1 MDPKIDACLGST
13 SASHV
18 TSPATPAAISG
29 NHGDD
34 QTFSVACSL
43 VHGWAMPKL
52 CALAWLR
59 IYNQKCLPKW
69 TENELRRKVANAAKA
84 NHIKPCGHLL
94 GQNVRSI
101 QSDGDIDLGDRKGD
115 CAPHVTAQPQFD
127 RQAFS
132 NFVAGTEPISARWL
146 AMRSPICP
154 WNRTPASFLHALYRK
169 GENIVVFDD
178 YHSQGQALW
187 THPGVPYAASTLIAF
202 TKGKR
207 LGVWFL
213 CNPVDG
219 QFRINDEG
227 NRSRRSHQ
235 NITAWRYMVVE
246 SDRQD
251 ITAGEW
257 LAALVKLPLHVVAIY
272 ETGGRLPHALLLMD
286 APSKQRWDEIRVLK
300 KDPKCILFE
309 RDELIGMLAQWEMKG
324 HEMDRS
330 FYLEAHT
337 GLHSYCGVRV
347 VRGEFRIPIL
357 CLSLFGGIQPIK
369 LVQFLRDPKLNLS
382 HDGAIQRFQLLVYP
396 NPIKDYTYT
405 DQSEN
410 TEAKNRFFAVLE
422 KIAGTKDFQ
431 DFGAIVTEY
440 ENVPFFAFDN
450 EAQQIFKD
458 WLIANEKKSTTNRTT
473 PSRNTSLSSQISS
486 RDSASS
492 STSSNSPI
500 TQSKIKDRKSK
511 NTSQPA
517 TPT

>member
-1 MDPKIDACLGST
+1 MLPTNGSKNRRL
-13 SASHV
+13 SWVNERVARYFA
-18 TSPATPAAISG
+18 ATPAAISG

-286 APSKQRWDEIRVLK
+286 AFAESLAAWQTSEAHREERVSGRTPIHHEEAAK
-300 KDPKCILFE
+300 NIPDPKG
-309 RDELIGMLAQWEMKG
+309 R
-324 HEMDRS
+324 
-330 FYLEAHT
+330 
-337 GLHSYCGVRV
+337 
-347 VRGEFRIPIL
+347 VRGSDR
-357 CLSLFGGIQPIK
+357 FGK
-369 LVQFLRDPKLNLS
+369 V
-382 HDGAIQRFQLLVYP
+382 
-396 NPIKDYTYT
+396 NP
-405 DQSEN
+405 S
-410 TEAKNRFFAVLE
+410 
-422 KIAGTKDFQ
+422 
-431 DFGAIVTEY
+431 
-440 ENVPFFAFDN
+440 
-450 EAQQIFKD
+450 
-458 WLIANEKKSTTNRTT
+458 
-473 PSRNTSLSSQISS
+473 
-486 RDSASS
+486 
-492 STSSNSPI
+492 
-500 TQSKIKDRKSK
+500 
-511 NTSQPA
+511 
-517 TPT
+517 